1 MIFIY
6 NRKSLFERANYS
18 QTLVKLAPPPSLDR
32 RSSDE
37 CCSAAVTW
45 RERSVFGMSGGEPK
59 KSCVGRTSRKVT
71 RQVTR
76 FSSHQSRHLTSHVPT
91 LNGATPHT
99 VEKIG
104 RYSEEHHEPFQA
116 FLDSRS
122 AKSAKDGWTLPEVNV
137 AFQKYIDET
146 RRFDERRPDLNL
158 RQMGSLLD
166 ARSRQKPPRGE
177 ASRFVKKDSKW
188 HISPPLSYREDR
200 TLPPGK
206 TLISRKEKAR
216 LEALAAQVPPA
227 VAASWSAAGG
237 RFAVVEEER
246 VPRSPNS
253 ERGEK

>member
-37 CCSAAVTW
+37 CCSAAVPW
-45 RERSVFGMSGGEPK
+45 RDRSIRNERGGAEEKLRWAHKQKSDKAGDSLQFTPEP
-59 KSCVGRTSRKVT
+59 
-71 RQVTR
+71 
-76 FSSHQSRHLTSHVPT
+76 TSHESCSDPEWSDT
-91 LNGATPHT
+91 TY

-158 RQMGSLLD
+158 RQMGLRLD

-177 ASRFVKKDSKW
+177 ASRFFKKDSKW

-237 RFAVVEEER
+237 RFAIVEEER